1 MALSKIGILGLGR
14 TGGSLAWRLRGRRL
28 ARELWA
34 WDPDPDVAEAARAAH
49 IADRIVGDPFTVV
62 RGAQVVVAALS
73 PMIVRDELHAL
84 AGDLLPG
91 ALVTTTSAADPDLP
105 AEVQAVLPPS
115 VAYVAGHPFFR
126 RPTAPERYDATLFD
140 DCVYCL
146 LATPQTR
153 RDALE
158 FMAGLVEALG
168 ARPFFP
174 DVAEL
179 AGWVALLQALPQAA
193 GLALHRTAVD
203 TLAALEIE
211 RAAGAAFY
219 TVTGSIA
226 AEPDGLDVWLAGR
239 AALLPALDAYIAE
252 LQRLRSAIAARDAS
266 LREQVTAMQIERR
279 RLLAR
284 AAEQAEEAAL
294 APATGV
300 TPAAALGSLF
310 GFPRLRRGPTEDK
323 PGQQ

>member
-14 TGGSLAWRLRGRRL
+14 TGGSLALRLRERRL

-34 WDPDPDVAEAARAAH
+34 WDPDPDVAEAARAARV
-49 IADRIVGDPFTVV
+49 AGRIVRDPFTVV
-62 RGAQVVVAALS
+62 RDAQVVVAAL
-73 PMIVRDELHAL
+73 PPAIVRDELHAL
-84 AGDLLPG
+84 AGDLSPG
-91 ALVTTTSAADPDLP
+91 ALVTTTSAADPGLP

-126 RPTAPERYDATLFD
+126 CPTAPERYDATLFD
-140 DCVYCL
+140 ECVYCL

-179 AGWVALLQALPQAA
+179 AGWVALLQALPGVA

-203 TLAALEIE
+203 ALAALEIE

-219 TVTGSIA
+219 TVTESIA
-226 AEPDGLDVWLAGR
+226 ADPEGPDAWVAGR
-239 AALLPALDAYIAE
+239 AALLPALDAYISE
-252 LQRLRSAIAARDAS
+252 LQRLRTAIAAGDAG
-266 LREQVTAMQIERR
+266 LREQVVAMQAERR
-279 RLLAR
+279 QLLAHT
-284 AAEQAEEAAL
+284 AEQAEEAAL
-294 APATGV
+294 APAAGV
-300 TPAAALGSLF
+300 TPAAALGSMF
-310 GFPRLRRGPTEDK
+310 GLPRLRRGPTEDK
-323 PGQQ
+323 KA